1 LEIKQLPQQPVT
13 MEQLISLVKQGGIM
27 ELGDGMFSYVGLL
40 NKHLRQRQPKR
51 IVEWGPGLSTLLMVS
66 ELPDVEVVS
75 IENDVKYFMYWAQ
88 QFREYPNIK
97 LYPLPLERNYVD
109 APYAMGRFDMAFV
122 DGVDSTRATCLEV
135 AAHILNPDGCAL
147 VHDSEREYYWPSINK
162 YYRVVD
168 ESERKWNSHT
178 VCLELK
184 KK

>member
-1 LEIKQLPQQPVT
+1 MEIKPLRQEPVS
-13 MEQLISLVKQGGIM
+13 MEQLIDLVKQGGIM

-51 IVEWGPGLSTLLMVS
+51 IVEWGPGLSTLLMVT

-75 IENDVKYFMYWAQ
+75 IENDLKYFMYWAQ

-109 APYAMGRFDMAFV
+109 APLAMGRFDMAMV
-122 DGVDSTRATCLEV
+122 DGVDSTRAACLEV
-135 AAHILNPDGCAL
+135 AAQVLNCDGCAL

-162 YYRVVD
+162 YYCVVD

-184 KK
+184 K